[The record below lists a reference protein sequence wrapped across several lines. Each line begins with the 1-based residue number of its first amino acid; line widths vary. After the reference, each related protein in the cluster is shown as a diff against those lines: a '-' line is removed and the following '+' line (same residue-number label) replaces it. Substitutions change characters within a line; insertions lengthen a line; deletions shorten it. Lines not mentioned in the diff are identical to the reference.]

1 MTEIFR
7 AVVNGQVVYGDSAA
21 LGNVP
26 GRVSSKEVALAAQ
39 KAKEEEIA
47 ADREAAKAEVEAELE
62 KLDEQ
67 QSDALSKLQAERAEL
82 GEQLSAARQAS
93 YEAQRRLNDAIG
105 EANSFLRNVDL
116 GQDLIDIGSIFVPG
130 GVGVRIALVGVGIA
144 NDALRPGGLNPVGL
158 DGANAFASGVDVAS
172 SAADART
179 AAELA
184 ARRIPSGAIR
194 APFAVGGQLAGGAG
208 SFASAALSDPTRFSY
223 VFDRASV
230 EAFAEQLR
238 NYDVSFLQDYV
249 GQHTGWDK
257 YQLQSAL
264 DDANIAM
271 RGEEIAQEKYD
282 AKNQEI
288 DDLIRAQAD
297 YSRRVAVELRSAAF
311 VRVQRKHGLP
321 TE

>member
-1 MTEIFR
+1 M
-7 AVVNGQVVYGDSAA
+7 G
-21 LGNVP
+21 
-26 GRVSSKEVALAAQ
+26 VA
-39 KAKEEEIA
+39 
-47 ADREAAKAEVEAELE
+47 
-62 KLDEQ
+62 
-67 QSDALSKLQAERAEL
+67 
-82 GEQLSAARQAS
+82 
-93 YEAQRRLNDAIG
+93 
-105 EANSFLRNVDL
+105 
-116 GQDLIDIGSIFVPG
+116 P
-130 GVGVRIALVGVGIA
+130 
-144 NDALRPGGLNPVGL
+144 
-158 DGANAFASGVDVAS
+158 
-172 SAADART
+172 
-179 AAELA
+179 
-184 ARRIPSGAIR
+184 
-194 APFAVGGQLAGGAG
+194 GGQLAGGAG

-249 GQHTGWDK
+249 GQYTGWDK